1 MLYLEQLE
9 VIKDIPIKEGDRK
22 VIQCPFCHGLKKLS
36 LSKEQGVIRWNCFRA
51 SCEGKGIYSG
61 RRNLQATKA
70 YLANSSNAPAK
81 YIRPLPALTTSVDN
95 HQPALD
101 YLASVNSLEAH
112 ERGSLRIRYAPA
124 ENRVLFC
131 HGHGAVG
138 RALGGGPKWMSY
150 GQLPH
155 GIPVGSGDSAVLVED
170 VASACSVSRI
180 DNLTGIA
187 LLGTHLTSGIKKII
201 KNYNKVYLVLD
212 KDAAVKCIKE
222 SRRTSGVS
230 VRFTS
235 TDLKYQTTAQI
246 NKTLHSL

>member
-9 VIKDIPIKEGDRK
+9 IIQDIPLKEGDRK

-61 RRNLQATKA
+61 KRNLQATKA
-70 YLANSSNAPAK
+70 YLANSSTAPAK

-112 ERGSLRIRYAPA
+112 ERGLLRIRYAPA

-138 RALGGGPKWMSY
+138 RALGSGPKWMSY
-150 GQLPH
+150 GELPH
-155 GIPVGSGDSAVLVED
+155 GIPVGSGPVAILVED
-170 VASACSVSRI
+170 VASACSVSRD

-187 LLGTHLTSGIKKII
+187 LLGTHLTSGIKKLI
-201 KNYNKVYLVLD
+201 KKYNKVHLVLD
-212 KDAAVKCIKE
+212 KDAAVKAIIE
-222 SRRTSGVS
+222 ARRNQS
-230 VRFTS
+230 VTVRITT
-235 TDLKYQTTAQI
+235 TDLKYLSTQQI
-246 NKTLHSL
+246 NDTINSL